1 MPKTFSIA
9 ITAAALITLVAWELA
24 ADAHDQRRPE
34 LNSWFEGLKS
44 GKGPCC
50 SDADGS
56 ALSDTDWEVSNGHY
70 RVRIQR
76 QWWDVPDQAVI
87 NETNRAGPTMV
98 WPIYDWTLGKPLRID
113 IRCFMPGAMT

>member
-1 MPKTFSIA
+1 MKTFSIA

-24 ADAHDQRRPE
+24 ADAHDQRRPA

-44 GKGPCC
+44 GRGPCC
-50 SDADGS
+50 SDADGT

-76 QWWDVPDQAVI
+76 QWWDVPEQAVI
-87 NETNRAGPTMV
+87 NEPNRAGPTMV
-98 WPIYDWTLGKPLRID
+98 WPIYDWTLGKRLRID